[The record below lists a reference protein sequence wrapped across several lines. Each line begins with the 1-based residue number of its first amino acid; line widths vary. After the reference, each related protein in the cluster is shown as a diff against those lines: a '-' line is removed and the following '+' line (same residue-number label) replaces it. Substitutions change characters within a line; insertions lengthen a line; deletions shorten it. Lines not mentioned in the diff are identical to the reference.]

1 MRLVRLLD
9 RGITA
14 LVTVVLVCSFA
25 VMLALAAG
33 QVVLRQVF
41 HGNLPWGD
49 LAARHLVIWVGF
61 FGAYLASRRGQHFHI
76 GFLARLTPPRAVP
89 WLHAV
94 VNLFAAAVCA
104 FLVAA
109 GWTFITV
116 GLDPHATLFLG
127 IRQAQAALIVPIGFL
142 LMALQFVLRAVQD
155 VSKGIRGEA
164 EEEPAPVE
172 AGEGPA

>member
-1 MRLVRLLD
+1 MRIVRLID
-9 RGITA
+9 RGITTLVTAA
-14 LVTVVLVCSFA
+14 LVFSFA

-33 QVVLRQVF
+33 QVVLRQAF

-61 FGAYLASRRGQHFHI
+61 FGAYLASRRAQHFHI
-76 GFLARLTPPRAVP
+76 GFLARLAGPRTLP

-94 VNLFAAAVCA
+94 VDLFAAVICA
-104 FLVAA
+104 FLVSA

-142 LMALQFVLRAVQD
+142 LMTVQFVLRTIQGVA
-155 VSKGIRGEA
+155 KGLRGEA
-164 EEEPAPVE
+164 EEVPAPTD
-172 AGEGPA
+172 AGEASP